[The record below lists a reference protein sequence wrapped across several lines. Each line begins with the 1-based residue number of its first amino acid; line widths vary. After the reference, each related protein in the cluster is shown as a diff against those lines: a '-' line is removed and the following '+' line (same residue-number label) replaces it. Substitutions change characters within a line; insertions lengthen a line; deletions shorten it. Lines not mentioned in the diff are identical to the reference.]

1 MQAKPN
7 TVGSHRM
14 LLRRTTLGTSPRE
27 LNPEC
32 EEEEK
37 EQEEKCG
44 KKKARIGDAPGGR
57 TSYNAPGGG
66 ALVASLV
73 SFASFFDPALRET
86 KKASVDLAGCSKVR
100 GRQRARPGRGKPRAH
115 CAHEQ
120 GGG

>member
-1 MQAKPN
+1 MQ
-7 TVGSHRM
+7 
-14 LLRRTTLGTSPRE
+14 LRRTTLGTSPRE

-37 EQEEKCG
+37 EQEKKCG
-44 KKKARIGDAPGGR
+44 KKKARIGDALEEKPC
-57 TSYNAPGGG
+57 TTLQGG

-73 SFASFFDPALRET
+73 SSASFFDPALIET

-100 GRQRARPGRGKPRAH
+100 GRQRARPARGNPRAH
-115 CAHEQ
+115 RAHEQ